1 MPLNTGS
8 VQPVL
13 SSHFT
18 IPQGRLLDTGLTVLI
33 ININLNIYQDA
44 DIPNQS
50 VIHAVRG
57 GRWSARSVKGLA
69 TPLSKVCL
77 ATVGEED
84 ETEGAA
90 NAAAA
95 RGGNSIH
102 FSSSVS
108 NGCRG

>member
-18 IPQGRLLDTGLTVLI
+18 IPQGQLLDTGLTVLI

-50 VIHAVRG
+50 VIHAVCG
-57 GRWSARSVKGLA
+57 GRWSARSVKCLA